1 MQIRVTFQFPTDTE
15 VRYLE
20 RVPRRG
26 ERVRGRGGE
35 LFVVSRVESEDGHL
49 AACLTLVEYTRDAR
63 RLSRKMRD
71 LAHEL
76 RERAVEARL
85 RNRQRWRSLHR

>member
-1 MQIRVTFQFPTDTE
+1 MQVRVTFQFPTDTE
-15 VRYLE
+15 VRYLD

-26 ERVRGRGGE
+26 EPVRGRGGE

-49 AACLTLVEYTRDAR
+49 AACLTPVDYAHDAR
-63 RLSRKMRD
+63 RLSRRMRD

-76 RERAVEARL
+76 RERAVEAKQRA
-85 RNRQRWRSLHR
+85 RQTS